1 MQRMPTHVL
10 ALDQGTTSSRGIVFD
25 HESGIVASEAH
36 EFTQHF
42 PEPGWVEHDANEIW
56 SSQLRAAR
64 GALER
69 SGVAAGDLAA
79 IGIANQRET
88 AIVWDRETGEP
99 IRNAIVWQSRQ
110 TVPICED
117 LRARGLESLFRERSG
132 LVVDAYFS
140 GTKIKW
146 ILDAVPGARERAE
159 RGELCFGTIDSWL
172 LYKLTGGAVHATDYS
187 NASRTLIF
195 DIHRRRWDPELLEA
209 LGIPEVMLPEV
220 RDSSGVFGETEPEHF
235 GGARIPIAGVAGDQQ
250 AALFGQA
257 CFEPGSVKNT
267 YGTGCFVLMNT
278 GREPRASKSGLLTTI
293 AWGIDGAVEYA
304 LEGSIFVGGA
314 AVQWLRDELGFFSD
328 AGESE
333 ALARSVDDTG
343 GVYLVPAFTG
353 LGAPYWDPAAR
364 GTITGLTR
372 GSGRAEITRATLE
385 SIAYQSRDVIECF
398 EQDAGLDATAIQVDG
413 GAAAND
419 FLMQFQADIL
429 GKAVR
434 RPVVLET
441 TALGAAHLAGL
452 AVGFWSGRD
461 ELARAWREDRL
472 FAPSLGQEQRERLYA
487 GWKRAVKRARG
498 SGAATGSSVGD
509 GA

>member
-1 MQRMPTHVL
+1 VPTHIL

-25 HESGIVASEAH
+25 RSSGIVASEAL

-42 PEPGWVEHDANEIW
+42 PEPGWVEHDAQEIW
-56 SSQLRAAR
+56 SSQLRAGR

-88 AIVWDRETGEP
+88 AVVWDRETGEP
-99 IRNAIVWQSRQ
+99 IYNAIVWQSRQ
-110 TVPICED
+110 TAPICEEI
-117 LRARGLESLFRERSG
+117 RSRGQEPLFRERTG

-140 GTKIKW
+140 GTKVKW
-146 ILDAVPGARERAE
+146 ILDAVPGARARAE
-159 RGELCFGTIDSWL
+159 RGELCFGTVDSWL
-172 LYKLTGGAVHATDYS
+172 IYKLTGGAVHATDPS
-187 NASRTLIF
+187 NASRTLIY
-195 DIHRRRWDPELLEA
+195 DIHRRCWDPELLEA
-209 LGIPEVMLPEV
+209 LDIPEIMLPDV

-235 GGARIPIAGVAGDQQ
+235 GARIPIAGVAGDQQ

-257 CFEPGSVKNT
+257 CFESGSVKNT
-267 YGTGCFVLMNT
+267 YGTGCFILMNT
-278 GREPRASKSGLLTTI
+278 GAEARVSKSGLLTTI
-293 AWGIDGAVEYA
+293 AWQIDGVVEYA

-314 AVQWLRDELGFFSD
+314 AVQWLRDALGFFSNAAD
-328 AGESE
+328 SE
-333 ALARSVDDTG
+333 ALARSVEDTG

-353 LGAPYWDPAAR
+353 LGAPYWDADAR

-413 GAAAND
+413 GASAND

-434 RPVVLET
+434 RPVILET
-441 TALGAAHLAGL
+441 TALGAAYLAGL

-461 ELARAWREDRL
+461 ELASAWREDRR
-472 FAPSLGQEQRERLYA
+472 FEPSLAAGERERLYA
-487 GWKRAVKRARG
+487 GWKRAVERAR
-498 SGAATGSSVGD
+498 SAPA
-509 GA
+509 